1 MILNDNS
8 HVEIHKQSQKEN
20 LETKITPSIS
30 SSTSSSSTSS
40 INIQKSYHKKDVL
53 ASVNNT
59 FDNKKKAYDQINDY
73 KLSNIVGS
81 SCISFLDNKLTKMN
95 NRNQQF
101 YTHNLELLSKKLRK
115 LLPFNNGLKNHGNTC
130 FMNCI
135 LQCLFH
141 TSPIC
146 EYIVAGQV
154 ERDIQLI
161 NGQRYLNRFNITN
174 DNNNNNNNNNNE
186 QNNTNPFILT
196 RSFQRLLISMWKNT
210 YDSSFSSELK
220 QIIGYLNPTF
230 AGVNQN
236 DSHEF
241 CVWFLDRL
249 SQELTYRIPTSNLD
263 KHTVNSSN
271 KKLPI
276 TGSFIEELVQVKF
289 KSTVVCSKC
298 QYKSSKYETDMMLS
312 IPLPQYQQSSKLN
325 NKSTSSI
332 NSNIPLRRSLYIHLI
347 LTNPTSIKSL
357 LMNANGDLNE
367 NSLFAPFHSK
377 IAVNVHISNDSS
389 YTRESFI
396 SYGNTNY
403 SNNNGTVINPNF
415 ADLRRY
421 IESAYQLAQSNL
433 VFLDINNIRENLNDT
448 QSVKQNFLNQND
460 PSLPFLNSS
469 DSITIIELNH
479 MPQMNQMPLINIIC
493 INVYYQQHNQS
504 KKCFFYGLPFVL
516 LINRDCSY
524 SELCKKVLESQSKLF
539 KDKNIL
545 KYNHLAEKFFTLS
558 LVDSTTK
565 LTTKINPTDELPL
578 YAEFIDKALNES
590 LNLSRNLPNKLE
602 YIKLNIEWRS
612 YEDIHNL
619 FKDIDYSKAEFVHRS
634 VRYLQTIDENEL
646 IQQQKQNQQQ
656 QSTNNENQMLTTTTL
671 DDCFDLF
678 TQCEELTDENSWM
691 CPKCKK
697 QTNAYKK
704 LCISSVPPVLIIH
717 LKRFFYRS
725 KTSNF
730 KLTTP
735 VWFPVTGLDMS
746 KYIEKNKNQND
757 QNSNLNS
764 DDNDEDDNDDENNIG
779 DYIET
784 KMNNSGGGSR
794 QRPYIYDLFAV
805 CNHKGQNMA
814 NGHYTGIF

>member
-1 MILNDNS
+1 MILNGKINQ
-8 HVEIHKQSQKEN
+8 EIHKESQKEIN
-20 LETKITPSIS
+20 LEKKTTPSIS
-30 SSTSSSSTSS
+30 SSTSSSTSS

-53 ASVNNT
+53 ASVNST
-59 FDNKKKAYDQINDY
+59 FDINKKAYNQIDDY
-73 KLSNIVGS
+73 KLINTVSS
-81 SCISFLDNKLTKMN
+81 SCISFLDNKFTKMN

-101 YTHNLELLSKKLRK
+101 YTYNLELLSKKLRK

-161 NGQRYLNRFNITN
+161 NGQRYINRFSNKNI
-174 DNNNNNNNNNNE
+174 NNNDSE

-196 RSFQRLLISMWKNT
+196 RSFQRLLLSTWKNT

-249 SQELTYRIPTSNLD
+249 SQELTYRIPSNNLD
-263 KHTVNSSN
+263 KNNVNNSN
-271 KKLPI
+271 KKPS
-276 TGSFIEELVQVKF
+276 TGSFIENLVQVEF
-289 KSTVVCSKC
+289 KSTVICSTC

-325 NKSTSSI
+325 NKSNSSI
-332 NSNIPLRRSLYIHLI
+332 NCNIPLRRSLYIHLI

-357 LMNANGDLNE
+357 LMNANCDLSE
-367 NSLFAPFHSK
+367 NSLLAPFHSK

-403 SNNNGTVINPNF
+403 SNSNGTVINPNF
-415 ADLRRY
+415 GDLRRY

-433 VFLDINNIRENLNDT
+433 VFLDINNILETINDT
-448 QSVKQNFLNQND
+448 QSVKHTFLNQND
-460 PSLPFLNSS
+460 SSLPFLNSS
-469 DSITIIELNH
+469 DAISIVELNH
-479 MPQMNQMPLINIIC
+479 IPQMSQMPLINIIC

-504 KKCFFYGLPFVL
+504 KKRYFYGLPFVL

-524 SELCKKVLESQSKLF
+524 TELCKKVLESQSKLF

-545 KYNHLAEKFFTLS
+545 KYNHLAEKFFTMS

-565 LTTKINPTDELPL
+565 LTMKINSTDELPL

-590 LNLSRNLPNKLE
+590 LNLTKNLPNRLE
-602 YIKLNIEWRS
+602 HIKLNIEWRS
-612 YEDIHNL
+612 YEDIQNL

-634 VRYLQTIDENEL
+634 VNYLQTIDENEI
-646 IQQQKQNQQQ
+646 IQQQQQQQQ
-656 QSTNNENQMLTTTTL
+656 QSANNENQMLTTTTL

-704 LCISSVPPVLIIH
+704 LCISSVPPILIIH

-746 KYIEKNKNQND
+746 KYIEKNNNKNHPNG
-757 QNSNLNS
+757 NSNS
-764 DDNDEDDNDDENNIG
+764 DENEDDNEEDNID

-784 KMNNSGGGSR
+784 KMNNSGGSLGH
-794 QRPYIYDLFAV
+794 QRHNIYDLFAV

-814 NGHYTGIF
+814 NGHYTGILFYFN